1 MIHDIWTVA
10 RKEWLEIFDQLLRF
24 KRGGWSVILVII
36 FLGVV
41 SPMQMGTH
49 WLTSPFMFF
58 YWPLLTSS
66 MTSTLIADAVA
77 GERERHTL
85 ETLLATRLSDSAILL
100 GKIVAAVVYGCSFAV
115 TNIALG
121 LLVVNVQHAEGSF
134 LFFPPGRLP
143 ALLALVGAVALFI
156 SGMGVFVSLRAPTV
170 RQAQQTFGVIILV
183 LMMAPV
189 LLLQVIT
196 PEMQERLMSTAAHVG
211 LEIATYRVA
220 AAVAGVALLLNAGA
234 IARFRRGRLVL
245 E

>member
-24 KRGGWSVILVII
+24 KRGGWSVVLVII

-100 GKIVAAVVYGCSFAV
+100 GKIVAAVAYGCTFAV

-121 LLVVNVQHAEGSF
+121 LLVVNLQHADGTF
-134 LFFPPGRLP
+134 LYAP
-143 ALLALVGAVALFI
+143 A
-156 SGMGVFVSLRAPTV
+156 
-170 RQAQQTFGVIILV
+170 
-183 LMMAPV
+183 
-189 LLLQVIT
+189 
-196 PEMQERLMSTAAHVG
+196 
-211 LEIATYRVA
+211 
-220 AAVAGVALLLNAGA
+220 
-234 IARFRRGRLVL
+234 
-245 E
+245 